1 MDFYNQKGNDGNINQ
16 LLYAN
21 NDDPNN
27 DTENVSFHCKVTN
40 CSKISS
46 GVSTQLECHKAKYWQ
61 DLQIKIRCTTITV
74 SKLMQGATSEDKRAI
89 EDAVS

>member
-16 LLYAN
+16 LLYN
-21 NDDPNN
+21 NNEDPHQ
-27 DTENVSFHCKVTN
+27 DSENVSSINHIIK

-46 GVSTQLECHKAKYWQ
+46 EAATQSECQQDKYWR
-61 DLQIKIRCTTITV
+61 DHQIKIRCTAFTV
-74 SKLMQGATSEDKRAI
+74 SNFMQGATIEDKRAA